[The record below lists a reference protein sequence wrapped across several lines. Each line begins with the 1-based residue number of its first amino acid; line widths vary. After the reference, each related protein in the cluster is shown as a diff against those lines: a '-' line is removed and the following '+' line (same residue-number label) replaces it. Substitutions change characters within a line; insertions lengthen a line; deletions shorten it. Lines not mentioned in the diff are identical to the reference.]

1 MPLVSRAKTAGSTLA
16 LAIAVA
22 MLVGQKAAAEE
33 LTTHP
38 RAGEQQLVTR
48 PSPAARPK
56 LFLSCAKPCFDNYL
70 REELSYFDFVR
81 DPRLADFTLLV
92 VRQPAGNG
100 GERFSATLFAS
111 APGPGAAPISRSFL
125 AAPGAPAHD
134 SRRRLRQALLR
145 ELQLALTGTPYEA
158 AFELN
163 LPTRDE
169 TALGALLD
177 PWNYW
182 VIAPEVK
189 GEGEGGSGY
198 YFMDLTGSLTL
209 RRITEAS
216 KLRLRFAYL
225 RRFTGYRLEDGSR
238 INGDVHGWEVRP
250 IYARSLGTHW
260 ALGGTATVRANQ
272 FENLEG
278 HVNGGPLVE
287 FNVFPYTSNAS
298 EQLRF
303 AYQAGAWAN
312 WYNEPNQ
319 EGAIRELRPYHA
331 LSIIA
336 DVNHAF
342 GSVQWV
348 GQINSFIDQPDHYRL
363 STGALL
369 GLRLFEGLA
378 INVEGQAAL
387 VRDQLSLRRRPVTD
401 DELLLWTAQQA
412 TDYTFQVKF
421 GISYTFGS
429 VYNTIVNPRF
439 ARVDLQEE

>member
-1 MPLVSRAKTAGSTLA
+1 MPLVSRAMTIVAVVALA
-16 LAIAVA
+16 LVVPI
-22 MLVGQKAAAEE
+22 GQSEQAAAQE
-33 LTTHP
+33 
-38 RAGEQQLVTR
+38 LVTR
-48 PSPAARPK
+48 SHAVPERVTRPLPSARPK
-56 LFLSCAKPCFDNYL
+56 LFLSCPKPCFDSYL
-70 REELSYFDFVR
+70 RQELSYFDFVR

-111 APGPGAAPISRSFL
+111 ASEPGHFPTTHAFL
-125 AAPGAPAHD
+125 AAPGAAAHE
-134 SRRRLRQALLR
+134 SRRRLLQVLLR

-163 LPTRDE
+163 LPKRE
-169 TALGALLD
+169 ESALGVLLD
-177 PWNYW
+177 PWKYW
-182 VIAPEVK
+182 VFAPEVK

-198 YFMDLTGSLTL
+198 YFMDLTSSLTL

-238 INGDVHGWEVRP
+238 INGDVHGWEIRP
-250 IYARSLGTHW
+250 IYARSIGQRW
-260 ALGGTATVRANQ
+260 ALGLTATVRENQ
-272 FENLEG
+272 FENLAG
-278 HVNGGPLVE
+278 HLNGGPLVE

-303 AYQAGAWAN
+303 AYQVGAWAN
-312 WYNEPNQ
+312 WYAEPNQ

-331 LSIIA
+331 LSLIA

-348 GQINSFIDQPDHYRL
+348 GQINSFIDQPQHYRL

-401 DELLLWTAQQA
+401 NELLLWTAQQA